1 MREERARDGTA
12 PADLLSCLRVSASPT
27 VLRAHG
33 PLALEAALVDALRA
47 ESARI
52 AADPRRLSA
61 PIVLAVPSEAL
72 RVHVAALCARE
83 LGAVVGVR
91 VQTLA
96 GLAHD
101 LSAEFAVLGAA
112 ASGARAADILTLRAA
127 RESLRDEGEAF
138 AAAAAA
144 SIADLLDAGLVPEV
158 EPALNEALLESPES
172 ESVPL
177 PERRMAARLV
187 HAALAARAECA
198 AHGVARHA
206 DVFTHAAIA
215 LRGSTRSPRARSVW
229 LYGFTDVTGL
239 QGDLVDALAAKL
251 DVHAFWDESASAPRF
266 GAALR
271 TRLGIAAPGETRI
284 AGESAPDLFRAR
296 GSAPDVVR
304 ARGSAPDA
312 VRARGAAPDA
322 VRARGSAPQHFR
334 ARGAE
339 AEAREVLRRV
349 RRLVDSGVVP
359 ERIGIV
365 ARDLAT
371 YRAAL
376 TVHAARLAIPVSAEG
391 VVGPLDAAGR
401 RELARFEILRDA
413 RRVPTDR
420 WLAAHADSLQGDD
433 SHLALLT
440 GLRVLGATRLGA
452 VADLDIDA
460 ALGAATELRLPTAI
474 AREMEIASNTESA
487 EDSDDDAVNLDGEDE
502 APMAAEFVVARTL
515 PRPALEHARDV
526 ARRLVETIE
535 AWPAHASGVEHARH
549 TQRVLE
555 VLGSGAEDG
564 ILLVAR
570 ALANELPPTLAVSR
584 AEFLDAA
591 APDVDAGART
601 DVGGRGGGVQIASVA
616 LARARAFEHVFVLG
630 LNAGVFPA
638 SARADP
644 LFGDDARELARACLP
659 DLPLKRVRPEE
670 ESATFAQLMVCAPRV
685 TLSWLVADADDEPR
699 APSPL
704 LDWAGIEKPDDVD
717 IVGSPVDAADGVPQ
731 PAHEHALLAARQG
744 AVALA
749 ALLESAVAAGRAANG
764 LATTAA
770 PAIATARIAVLA
782 EYDRAPGPV
791 EPLGPFFGSVGP
803 AAAGVRT
810 ARELPVT
817 TLEGASKCPWQT
829 FLTRVLR
836 VRPPL
841 DPLVGAPHLDAR
853 VTGTTAHAL
862 IADTTPHAN
871 VALEIVEEAEGSAPA
886 WKSAERTR
894 ARALELAARA
904 LRAEGLYAPGL
915 DALVA
920 ARAIEIAD
928 VARRL
933 DEGDPKLRVLGAEL
947 SGWIPLD
954 RERRLTFRAD
964 RAERGANSLRL
975 VDWKSGSVFGT
986 ESKKSETRV
995 RHVIDRLRRGTHLQ
1009 AFVYAIAA
1017 GEGRYVALKPDFQ
1030 SDENRVYSVASD
1042 DEAAQAAF
1050 ESARDALLAA
1060 WDAGALFP
1068 RLVVSAGR
1076 RENPMCAS
1084 CEVSAACVRG
1094 DSGARLR
1101 FGLFARR
1108 EPAELGGASE
1118 LERTARRVFDLHAP
1132 TPKAPKAERPEV
1144 DAPAAKAPRTKRGKK
1159 TAEDAT

>member
-1 MREERARDGTA
+1 M
-12 PADLLSCLRVSASPT
+12 SASPT
-27 VLRAHG
+27 VHRAHG

-52 AADPRRLSA
+52 AADPSRLSA
-61 PIVLAVPSEAL
+61 PIVLAVPSDAL
-72 RVHVAALCARE
+72 RVHVAAVLARE

-101 LSAEFAVLGAA
+101 LLGTLAGPDGAA
-112 ASGARAADILTLRAA
+112 TGARAAEILTLRAA
-127 RESLRDEGEAF
+127 RECLRREGEAF

-144 SIADLLDAGLVPEV
+144 SIADLLDAGLVAEL
-158 EPALNEALLESPES
+158 EPVLNEALLESPES
-172 ESVPL
+172 EAVPL

-187 HAALAARAECA
+187 RAALAARAECA

-206 DVFTHAAIA
+206 DVFAHASVA
-215 LRGSTRSPRARSVW
+215 LRRKARIPRARAIW

-239 QGDLVDALAAKL
+239 QGDLVDALAAQL

-271 TRLGIAAPGETRI
+271 TRLDIATPSETPSEMR
-284 AGESAPDLFRAR
+284 SAH
-296 GSAPDVVR
+296 VV
-304 ARGSAPDA
+304 SPE
-312 VRARGAAPDA
+312 
-322 VRARGSAPQHFR
+322 HFR

-349 RRLVDSGVVP
+349 RRLLDAGIAP

-365 ARDLAT
+365 ARDLTA

-376 TVHAARLAIPVSAEG
+376 TVHAARLAIAMSAEG

-413 RRVPTDR
+413 RRVPTER
-420 WLAAHADSLQGDD
+420 WLAAHAAERGGEDSD
-433 SHLALLT
+433 LALLT
-440 GLRVLGATRLGA
+440 GLRVLGAARLGA
-452 VADLDIDA
+452 VADLDFDA
-460 ALGAATELRLPTAI
+460 ALGGATELRLPTAI
-474 AREMEIASNTESA
+474 ARRTESA
-487 EDSDDDAVNLDGEDE
+487 ASADEPDHEPSDDETDIVGDEDA
-502 APMAAEFVVARTL
+502 PIAAEFVVARTL
-515 PRPALEHARDV
+515 SRGALEHARDA
-526 ARRLVETIE
+526 ARRLLETIE
-535 AWPAHASGVEHARH
+535 TWPTEASGVDHARH
-549 TQRVLE
+549 AQRVLE
-555 VLGSGAEDG
+555 MLGGAHDDG
-564 ILLVAR
+564 ILRVAA
-570 ALANELPPTLAVSR
+570 ALASELPTALAISR
-584 AEFLDAA
+584 TEFLDAA
-591 APDVDAGART
+591 APEVDAAART
-601 DVGGRGGGVQIASVA
+601 GVGGRGGGVQIASVA
-616 LARARAFEHVFVLG
+616 LARGRAFEHVFVLG

-644 LFGDDARELARACLP
+644 LFGDDAREIVRAFLP

-670 ESATFAQLMVCAPRV
+670 ESATFAQLMACAQHV
-685 TLSWLVADADDEPR
+685 TLSWLVSDADDELR

-704 LDWAGIEKPDDVD
+704 LDFAGIEKPDEVAIVD
-717 IVGSPVDAADGVPQ
+717 SPVDAAEGVPQ
-731 PAHEHALLAARQG
+731 PAHEHALIAARQG

-749 ALLESAVAAGRAANG
+749 ALLDPAIAAGRAANG
-764 LATTAA
+764 LATDRSR
-770 PAIATARIAVLA
+770 AIAAARIAVLA

-791 EPLGPFFGSVGP
+791 EPLGPFFGSVG
-803 AAAGVRT
+803 AAVTGVRT

-836 VRPPL
+836 LRAPL

-862 IADTTPHAN
+862 IADTTAHAN
-871 VALEIVEEAEGSAPA
+871 VALETVEESAGSAPA
-886 WKSAERTR
+886 WKSAERTH

-933 DEGDPKLRVLGAEL
+933 DEGDPQLRVLGAEL

-964 RAERGANSLRL
+964 RAERDANGLRL

-986 ESKKSETRV
+986 ESKKPDTRA
-995 RHVIDRLRRGTHLQ
+995 RHVVDRLRKGTHLQ

-1030 SDENRVYSVASD
+1030 SDENRVYSVLGD
-1042 DEAAQAAF
+1042 DRAAQSAF
-1050 ESARDALLAA
+1050 DSARDALLAA

-1068 RLVVSAGR
+1068 RLVGSAGR
-1076 RENPMCAS
+1076 RENPVCAS

-1101 FGLFARR
+1101 LGLFVRR
-1108 EPAELGGASE
+1108 APTELGAASE
-1118 LERTARRVFDLHAP
+1118 LERAARRVFDLHAP
-1132 TPKAPKAERPEV
+1132 IPK
-1144 DAPAAKAPRTKRGKK
+1144 AAKAPPAGDGAPAAAAPAGKAPRAKRSQKA
-1159 TAEDAT
+1159 AEDAT